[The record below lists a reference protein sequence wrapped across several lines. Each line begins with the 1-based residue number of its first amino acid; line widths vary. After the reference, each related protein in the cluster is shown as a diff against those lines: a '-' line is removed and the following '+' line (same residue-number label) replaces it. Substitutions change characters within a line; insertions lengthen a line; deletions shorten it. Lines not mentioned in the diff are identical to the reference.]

1 MPSRQ
6 AGFLCT
12 ALLALFPVAL
22 LPDWALAQAPAPPPS
37 SSVPSEAPPA
47 IVGWLARSSGT
58 VWIAPGTGQAWQAPL
73 TNEPLSEGEA
83 IATAPNGQALV
94 EVMAMRLEVGSG
106 SELGLDQLDA
116 PNLDISAISGEV
128 ALDLSALPPGMNVDI
143 RTPRGTVQ
151 IATPG
156 QYAITA
162 GDQNTPTIV
171 TALSGTARI
180 VAASAMETV
189 APGQSAILSGEP
201 GGSFTVAIGPARPDP
216 LLQTLLASAPPPPPE
231 DASPP
236 PDVAEMTGGLALAS
250 YGVWSVVPD
259 YGTIWFP
266 TVAVGWAPYRDG
278 QWIYM
283 SPWGWTWCD
292 SAPWGFAPF
301 HYGRWVEVGPRW
313 GWVPAGRGVALH
325 RGFPVYAPAL
335 VHFFSA
341 GKTVGWVPL
350 GPGEPYRPSF
360 ARSPEAIRALNAYDV
375 RDPAAPGFA
384 RGAGKH
390 LAISDF
396 RNHGAATYVPRSV
409 LSEGH
414 PVAPAFS
421 HAPREDLA
429 AFKPLPGGMPLRRPV
444 TAPPAAFP
452 HPSQPPPAHAP
463 ITHGP
468 DIQARPLPPLPS
480 PAPYP
485 AGHPLPHPVS
495 SPRAAPASIHPQAIH
510 PPPALAPAPMA
521 HPMPAP
527 PRPAAPARVYAP
539 YRPPEPSHMAPRG
552 MPAVEHRPAPLPS
565 RPEQPPRQG

>member
-6 AGFLCT
+6 AGFLCA
-12 ALLALFPVAL
+12 ALLALVPLAV
-22 LPDWALAQAPAPPPS
+22 LPGWALAQAPPPS
-37 SSVPSEAPPA
+37 SSVPSEGAPPA
-47 IVGWLARSSGT
+47 VVGWLAQSSGT
-58 VWIAPGTGQAWQAPL
+58 VWIAPGTGQAWQAPV

-83 IATAPNGQALV
+83 IATAPNGQALI
-94 EVMAMRLEVGSG
+94 EVAATRLELGPG
-106 SELGLDQLDA
+106 SELGLDKIDTQD
-116 PNLDISAISGEV
+116 LDISAISGEV
-128 ALDLSALPPGMNVDI
+128 ALDLSALPPGMDVAI

-151 IATPG
+151 IAAPG

-162 GDQNTPTIV
+162 GDENAPTIV

-180 VAASAMETV
+180 VTASAMETV
-189 APGQSAILSGEP
+189 AAGQGATLSGEP
-201 GGSFTVAIGPARPDP
+201 GGSFTIAIGPARPDP

-231 DASPP
+231 DTSLP
-236 PDVAEMTGGLALAS
+236 PDVAEMTGGAALAS
-250 YGVWSVVPD
+250 YGAWSVVPD

-266 TVAVGWAPYRDG
+266 SVAAGWAPYRYG

-301 HYGRWVEVGPRW
+301 HYGRWVQIGPRW
-313 GWVPAGRGVALH
+313 GWVPIGPGVPPH

-341 GKTVGWVPL
+341 GKTIGWVPL
-350 GPGEPYRPSF
+350 GPGELYRPSF

-375 RDPAAPGFA
+375 RNPAAPGFA
-384 RGAGKH
+384 RGAVGH

-429 AFKPLPGGMPLRRPV
+429 AFKPLPGGMPLRRPM
-444 TAPPAAFP
+444 TAPPALFS
-452 HPSQPPPAHAP
+452 HPSQPPLAHTP
-463 ITHGP
+463 ITHMP

-480 PAPYP
+480 FTPHAPVRLPAPP
-485 AGHPLPHPVS
+485 RTAPV
-495 SPRAAPASIHPQAIH
+495 SIHPQAVR
-510 PPPALAPAPMA
+510 PPPAPVGR
-521 HPMPAP
+521 PMPAQ
-527 PRPAAPARVYAP
+527 PRPATPARVYAP
-539 YRPPEPSHMAPRG
+539 HRPPEPAHMAPRG
-552 MPAVEHRPAPLPS
+552 MPAVEHRPAPPPG
-565 RPEQPPRQG
+565 RPERPARQG